1 MQFTYS
7 NSNNY
12 LAGAKEVNDISTNI
26 YNTSRQTGVDTNT
39 LIQTER
45 QARETKRKAKYDAES
60 PLNKNRLNLTAL
72 NKGDDIKRKSD
83 KKVEKIMKPARQM
96 AGVLALTN
104 TGLAV
109 KKLGQD
115 AAIAAKES
123 AELKK
128 IREANAAINAQE
140 NAEKKALRDKITDF
154 MKNGSKS
161 TPDAIPSTAA
171 PTTGT
176 STTSPSLSTSTS
188 TTTLPVA
195 TGSALTGSAKI
206 LADDIAG
213 PESGS
218 YGYEAFNQGG
228 EKGGT
233 AIPAGFKSGNY
244 KDTFGT
250 SLTDKTIGEIM
261 ELQRDPGK
269 SVLSDSEWV
278 SSGKLHAVGRYQFI
292 ADTFRDEVTR
302 MGLPLDTKFTPQ
314 VQDKIFLSHAKRIGN
329 ISPWVGP
336 SIKYSAEKRNQL
348 NNIIASL

>member
-26 YNTSRQTGVDTNT
+26 HNTSRQTGVDTNK
-39 LIQTER
+39 LIETER
-45 QARETKRKAKYDAES
+45 KARASKADA
-60 PLNKNRLNLTAL
+60 KNAAEGTIGRTSVNLLAGIK
-72 NKGDDIKRKSD
+72 KGDIERKS
-83 KKVEKIMKPARQM
+83 KKDVEKIMKPAKRM

-104 TGLAV
+104 TGLGV
-109 KKLGQD
+109 QKMRQD
-115 AAIAAKES
+115 AAIDAKER
-123 AELKK
+123 AELKAD
-128 IREANAAINAQE
+128 RDARAATTAEQNALLKAEQE
-140 NAEKKALRDKITDF
+140 KLIKFLGGKGD
-154 MKNGSKS
+154 SS
-161 TPDAIPSTAA
+161 TETT
-171 PTTGT
+171 PTTT
-176 STTSPSLSTSTS
+176 SNTTSSTS
-188 TTTLPVA
+188 TLPVA
-195 TGSALTGSAKI
+195 TGTTLTAASKTVADAIAL
-206 LADDIAG
+206 

-244 KDTFGT
+244 KETFGT

-269 SVLSDSEWV
+269 SVMSDSDWV

-292 ADTFRDEVTR
+292 GDTFRDEVNR
-302 MGLPLDTKFTPQ
+302 MGISKDTKFTPE
-314 VQDKIFLSHAKRIGN
+314 VQDQIFLSHLKRVGN

-336 SIKYSAEKRNQL
+336 SNQYSSEKKAEL
-348 NNIIASL
+348 NNLIASL

>member
-1 MQFTYS
+1 M
-7 NSNNY
+7 
-12 LAGAKEVNDISTNI
+12 AGAKEVNDISTNI
-26 YNTSRQTGVDTNT
+26 YNTSRQTGVDTNK

-45 QARETKRKAKYDAES
+45 QSRETKRDAKYDSEGT
-60 PLNKNRLNLTAL
+60 LNKNALNLTAL
-72 NKGDDIKRKSD
+72 KKGDDIKRKSD

-104 TGLAV
+104 TGLAI

-115 AAIAAKES
+115 AAIAANEN

-128 IREANAAINAQE
+128 IRKANAAMYAQE
-140 NAEKKALRDKITDF
+140 NAEKKDLRDKIADF
-154 MKNGSKS
+154 IKNGGKS
-161 TPDAIPSTAA
+161 TPDAIPSTAT

-176 STTSPSLSTSTS
+176 STTSPSLSTSTP
-188 TTTLPVA
+188 TLPIA
-195 TGSALTGSAKI
+195 SGSVLTGTAKT
-206 LADDIAG
+206 LADDVAG
-213 PESGS
+213 PESGT

-244 KDTFGT
+244 KSTFGS
-250 SLTDKTIGEIM
+250 SLTDKSIGEIM
-261 ELQRDPGK
+261 ELQRDPGRK
-269 SVLSDSEWV
+269 AISDADWV

-292 ADTFRDEVTR
+292 GSTLRDEVTR
-302 MGLPLDTKFTPQ
+302 MGLPLDTKFTPE
-314 VQDKIFLSHAKRIGN
+314 VQDQIFLSHAKRIGN

-336 SIKYSAEKRNQL
+336 STKYSAEKQNQL